1 MSLVSRKVI
10 KLSVFL
16 FILNFPFV
24 ALSESDFSNNSE
36 VEVLINELVL
46 ENGLDRQSLIEIFS
60 KAQLKDSV
68 LKLMTRP
75 AEKIKPWF
83 EYRDIFVSKSRIKNG
98 LLFYQK
104 NIDILTRAAKKFG
117 VPPEI
122 IVSIIGVE
130 TSYGTNTG
138 SYLVIDALSTLA
150 FHYPSQLKN
159 YSRRKTYFTNELK
172 NYLVLTE
179 KQQLDPLALRGSYA
193 GAMGFGQFMPSSYRN
208 YAIDFDGD
216 GRIDIWENIADAV
229 GSVANYL
236 AKHGWVEGDEIVVPA
251 DFLGNAEENWLNAGL
266 KPQKTVIEL
275 VAMEFT
281 TKTIVPPS
289 SLATAIALEGEE
301 GAEYWMGFKNF
312 YVITRYNH
320 STMYALSVYQLA
332 EAIKEKLIV
341 AGQ

>member
-24 ALSESDFSNNSE
+24 ALSESDFLNNSE

-104 NIDILTRAAKKFG
+104 NVDILTRASKKFG

-138 SYLVIDALSTLA
+138 GYRVIDALSTLA
-150 FHYPSQLKN
+150 FHYPSELKN
-159 YSRRKTYFTNELK
+159 YSKRKTYFTNELIK
-172 NYLVLTE
+172 SFQIV
-179 KQQLDPLALRGSYA
+179 ALSIFTVEIIIRFFSYKKI
-193 GAMGFGQFMPSSYRN
+193 SSYFKDPWN
-208 YAIDFDGD
+208 IFDLSIIIICYIPESVFSDPETISAIRVLRVF
-216 GRIDIWENIADAV
+216 RILRLLSI
-229 GSVANYL
+229 L
-236 AKHGWVEGDEIVVPA
+236 
-251 DFLGNAEENWLNAGL
+251 FL
-266 KPQKTVIEL
+266 I
-275 VAMEFT
+275 
-281 TKTIVPPS
+281 S
-289 SLATAIALEGEE
+289 
-301 GAEYWMGFKNF
+301 
-312 YVITRYNH
+312 
-320 STMYALSVYQLA
+320 
-332 EAIKEKLIV
+332 
-341 AGQ
+341 

>member
-1 MSLVSRKVI
+1 MFLVNSEVL
-10 KLSVFL
+10 KLSAFL
-16 FILNFPFV
+16 CVLNFPSV
-24 ALSESDFSNNSE
+24 ALSESDFSDNPE
-36 VEVLINELVL
+36 VQVLINELVL
-46 ENGLDRQSLIEIFS
+46 EKGLDRASLNQIFS

-83 EYRDIFVSKSRIKNG
+83 EYSDIFVSKSRIKNG
-98 LLFYQK
+98 LLFYQE
-104 NIDILTRAAKKFG
+104 NLDILRSASKRFG

-130 TSYGTNTG
+130 TSYGTITG
-138 SYLVIDALSTLA
+138 DYRVIDALSTLA
-150 FHYPSQLKN
+150 FHYPSELKN
-159 YSRRKTYFTNELK
+159 YSKRKTYFTNELK
-172 NYLVLTE
+172 NFLVFTQ
-179 KQQLDPLALRGSYA
+179 KQQLDPLALLGSYA

-236 AKHGWVEGDEIVVPA
+236 AKHGWVEGEEIVVPA

-266 KPQKTVIEL
+266 KPQKTVSEL

-281 TKTIVPPS
+281 TKTAVAPS
-289 SLATAIALEGEE
+289 TLATAIALEGEE

-332 EAIKEKLIV
+332 QAIKEKVIV
-341 AGQ
+341 AGK